1 MPIFD
6 AMFDNAVWW
15 MLQFRYLPYRIMG
28 NTDYEKFVKQ
38 FTLNGIKGV
47 AETTSI
53 KQLAEHK

>member
-1 MPIFD
+1 MPILD

-15 MLQFRYLPYRIMG
+15 MLQCRYLPYRIMG

-47 AETTSI
+47 AEPASI
-53 KQLAEHK
+53 KLPAEHK